1 MTVPS
6 EIPPA
11 TVATIDVGTNTALL
25 LISTIEHGKLVSLY
39 DETRFVRLGEG
50 VDKAGVVNAAAMERL
65 AKTLSYYKG
74 IAADYKVEQIV
85 IGATSA
91 SRDAVNKDELI
102 AHVRNTTGLTYE
114 IISGETEAQL
124 SFAGVGA
131 GQTDPHPSILTL
143 DIGGGSTEFSLGHF
157 DEGAYHLNHA
167 QSLNVGSV
175 RLTERFFKTQPPG
188 TDMLREA
195 HDWLIQELAA
205 LDAVFQHPEAMLI
218 GASGTTTVLAMLEA
232 GLAKT
237 DLKDRSM
244 LGMLP
249 IDRVDAW
256 YKNLIQLPVEE
267 VLALGPEFMKG
278 REDVFAAGVF
288 ILYTIMT
295 HLDKQRLYVNTW
307 GLRHGLALR
316 YWQQSRQ
323 FGAN

>member
-1 MTVPS
+1 MAVPS
-6 EIPPA
+6 ENHPT

-25 LISTIEHGKLVSLY
+25 LISTVEQGKLVSLY

-50 VDKAGVVNAAAMERL
+50 VDKAGVVNAAAMDRL
-65 AKTLSYYKG
+65 AQTLTYYKG
-74 IAADYKVEQIV
+74 IAAAYKVEQIV

-91 SRDAVNKDELI
+91 SRDAVNKAELI
-102 AHVRNTTGLTYE
+102 AHVRNTTGLTYQ
-114 IISGETEAQL
+114 IISGKTEAEL

-131 GQTDPHPSILTL
+131 GQTAPHPSILTL

-157 DEGAYHLNHA
+157 DQGAYRLNHA

-188 TDMLREA
+188 TAMLKEA
-195 HDWLIQELAA
+195 HDWLIKELDA
-205 LDAVFQHPEAMLI
+205 LDAVLRHPEAVLI

-232 GLAKT
+232 GLAKA
-237 DLKDRSM
+237 DLKDTSI
-244 LGMLP
+244 LGMLSGNK
-249 IDRVDAW
+249 VGAW
-256 YKNLIQLPVEE
+256 YKNLIQLPVEQ

-316 YWQQSRQ
+316 YWQHTRQ
-323 FGAN
+323 FGAK